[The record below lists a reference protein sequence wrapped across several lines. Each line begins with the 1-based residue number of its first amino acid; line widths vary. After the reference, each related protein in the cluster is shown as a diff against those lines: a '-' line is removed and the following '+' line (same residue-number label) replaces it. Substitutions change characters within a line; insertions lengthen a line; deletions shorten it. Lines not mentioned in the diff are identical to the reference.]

1 LNRAAE
7 LRRETRSTMAE
18 SKDIEFDED
27 EDLFDFPAPADAEA
41 SAQKGDDEFDI
52 AEFLSTI
59 DDKDVGNIVDLAASV
74 APTAEAAAAAQVAG
88 STATNT
94 GVITRVE
101 VSVPLWRQRGVLA
114 VLAAVGLLLVS
125 NLVGTWFAYER
136 NRSVV
141 EEIEGV
147 RLDLRSTVESARRD
161 IQAETSRL
169 EGLTQPRAAVQ
180 IGSVSFQTIESHITA
195 NDFATARR
203 LLYGKL
209 AILDRLAPNE
219 RDPIEARALF
229 LLAEAD
235 RSEAA
240 LIAASEVGS

>member
-1 LNRAAE
+1 
-7 LRRETRSTMAE
+7 MAE

-27 EDLFDFPAPADAEA
+27 EDLFDFPTPNDAEA
-41 SAQKGDDEFDI
+41 KNAKGEDEFDI

-59 DDKDVGNIVDLAASV
+59 DDKDVGNIVELAGS
-74 APTAEAAAAAQVAG
+74 APANADGAAAAGAANAAAAPV
-88 STATNT
+88 
-94 GVITRVE
+94 RVE
-101 VSVPLWRQRGVLA
+101 VSTPLWRQRGVVAVLA
-114 VLAAVGLLLVS
+114 VLGLLLAS
-125 NLVGTWFAYER
+125 NLVGTWFAYQR

-169 EGLTQPRAAVQ
+169 EGLTQPRVAAQ
-180 IGSVSFQTIESHITA
+180 IGSVSFQTIETHIA
-195 NDFATARR
+195 ARDFATARR

-229 LLAEAD
+229 LLAESD
-235 RSEAA
+235 RQEAA
-240 LIAASEVGS
+240 LAAATEVGS

>member
-1 LNRAAE
+1 
-7 LRRETRSTMAE
+7 MAE

-27 EDLFDFPAPADAEA
+27 EDLFDFPTPNDAEA
-41 SAQKGDDEFDI
+41 TNAKGDDEFDI

-59 DDKDVGNIVDLAASV
+59 DDKDVGNIVELAGNAPASTDGAPV
-74 APTAEAAAAAQVAG
+74 AGVAAAAPAPM
-88 STATNT
+88 
-94 GVITRVE
+94 RVE
-101 VSVPLWRQRGVLA
+101 VSTPIWRQRGVVA
-114 VLAAVGLLLVS
+114 VLGALGLLLAS
-125 NLVGTWFAYER
+125 NLVGTWFAYQR

-169 EGLTQPRAAVQ
+169 EGLTQPRVAAQ
-180 IGSVSFQTIESHITA
+180 IGSVSFQTIESHIDA
-195 NDFATARR
+195 RDFATARR

-209 AILDRLAPNE
+209 AILDRLAADE

-229 LLAEAD
+229 LLAESD
-235 RSEAA
+235 RQEAA
-240 LIAASEVGS
+240 LVAASEVGS

>member
-1 LNRAAE
+1 
-7 LRRETRSTMAE
+7 MAD
-18 SKDIEFDED
+18 SKNIEFDED

-41 SAQKGDDEFDI
+41 SAHKSDDEFDI

-59 DDKDVGNIVDLAASV
+59 DDKDVGNIVDLAASEE
-74 APTAEAAAAAQVAG
+74 PTGADASGAG
-88 STATNT
+88 SAPASNNGTF
-94 GVITRVE
+94 TRVE
-101 VSVPLWRQRGVLA
+101 VSVPLWRQRGFVA
-114 VLAAVGLLLVS
+114 VIAAIGLLFVS
-125 NLVGTWFAYER
+125 NLIGTWFAYQR

-180 IGSVSFQTIESHITA
+180 IGSVSFQTIESHIAA

-240 LIAASEVGS
+240 LIAPKEIGS

>member
-1 LNRAAE
+1 MTE
-7 LRRETRSTMAE
+7 Q
-18 SKDIEFDED
+18 KDIEFDED
-27 EDLFDFPAPADAEA
+27 EDLFDFPTPADAEA
-41 SAQKGDDEFDI
+41 SAHKGDDEFDI

-59 DDKDVGNIVDLAASV
+59 DDKDVGNIVELASDAS
-74 APTAEAAAAAQVAG
+74 PTADSAAIAAAAAVG
-88 STATNT
+88 VPTSNT
-94 GVITRVE
+94 GTNSRIDTAL
-101 VSVPLWRQRGVLA
+101 PLWRQRGILA
-114 VLAAVGLLLVS
+114 VLGALGLLLVS
-125 NLVGTWFAYER
+125 NLIGTWFAYER

-169 EGLTQPRAAVQ
+169 EGLTQPRATAQ
-180 IGSVSFQTIESHITA
+180 IGSVSFQTIESHIGA
-195 NDFATARR
+195 RDFATARR

-209 AILDRLAPNE
+209 AILDRLAPKE

-235 RSEAA
+235 RHEAA
-240 LIAASEVGS
+240 LSASTEVGS